1 VETSGLKEFVEG
13 LRSEWR
19 RLWRT
24 RIDDRVRAEGVASRD
39 YPLLFTERG
48 TIIVATRDY
57 KPLSFQE
64 ILEEHLLPSDA
75 ETVNTSPTTGG
86 IGRFIREVIRSQR
99 SQAQRRNPPPSKPKT
114 PKDQQRK
121 KGGRGWLH
129 RP

>member
-1 VETSGLKEFVEG
+1 METSGLKEFVEG
-13 LRSEWR
+13 LRNDWR
-19 RLWRT
+19 MLWRT

-57 KPLSFQE
+57 KPMSFHE
-64 ILEEHLLPSDA
+64 ILDEHLLPSDA
-75 ETVNTSPTTGG
+75 ETVNPSPTTGG
-86 IGRFIREVIRSQR
+86 IGKFIREVIRGQR
-99 SQAQRRNPPPSKPKT
+99 SQARRRRPPPPKPKP
-114 PKDQQRK
+114 PKGQQRK